1 MNTILLVIALVTL
14 INIFLAIITVFRE
27 KRDIAATWAWLLVL
41 VLLPGIG
48 FIAYLFVGKKISR
61 EKIFDIKTQESIGM
75 SELVLAQKEM
85 LAEDELLSS
94 KQSNENTKEMA
105 SLFLESDESILTKGN
120 ELKIFTD
127 GKEKFDH
134 LIQDIQQAKHHVH
147 LLYYTF
153 HQDELGNRV
162 LAALEERAAAG
173 VEVLVIYDA
182 MGSRST
188 KHRFFKNLEKLGG
201 KAEPFFGSHWTI
213 INLRLNY
220 RNHRKIVI
228 IDGKVGYIGGFNI
241 GDEYLG
247 KVKKFGYWRDTHLRI
262 EGNAVLAL
270 QSRFLMDWNAA
281 VVKQKFDYKE
291 EYFPLSNNHGKTNMQ
306 IVSSGPDSELQQIKK
321 GYLKMI
327 SMAKESIYIQSPY
340 FIPDDSV
347 LDAITIAAMSG
358 IDVRIMIPN
367 KPDHPFVYR
376 ATTYFAG
383 EMVNAGA
390 KVYIYDNGFLHAKTM
405 VIDGEIASVGTAN
418 LDFRSFK
425 LNFEVNAFIYDP
437 VIAQDL
443 KQIYEKDIEKCHLL
457 TKELLDQQSR
467 WMKFKQEFSRLLSP
481 IL

>member
-1 MNTILLVIALVTL
+1 
-14 INIFLAIITVFRE
+14 
-27 KRDIAATWAWLLVL
+27 
-41 VLLPGIG
+41 
-48 FIAYLFVGKKISR
+48 
-61 EKIFDIKTQESIGM
+61 
-75 SELVLAQKEM
+75 
-85 LAEDELLSS
+85 
-94 KQSNENTKEMA
+94 
-105 SLFLESDESILTKGN
+105 
-120 ELKIFTD
+120 
-127 GKEKFDH
+127 
-134 LIQDIQQAKHHVH
+134 
-147 LLYYTF
+147 
-153 HQDELGNRV
+153 
-162 LAALEERAAAG
+162 
-173 VEVLVIYDA
+173 
-182 MGSRST
+182 
-188 KHRFFKNLEKLGG
+188 
-201 KAEPFFGSHWTI
+201 
-213 INLRLNY
+213 
-220 RNHRKIVI
+220 
-228 IDGKVGYIGGFNI
+228 
-241 GDEYLG
+241 
-247 KVKKFGYWRDTHLRI
+247 
-262 EGNAVLAL
+262 
-270 QSRFLMDWNAA
+270 
-281 VVKQKFDYKE
+281 
-291 EYFPLSNNHGKTNMQ
+291 
-306 IVSSGPDSELQQIKK
+306 
-321 GYLKMI
+321 
-327 SMAKESIYIQSPY
+327 MAKESIYIQSPY